1 MKSRRLIDGVA
12 LGPATLKAVG
22 EAFDQAWAEISGD
35 FGDSPTEL
43 ENARLMLAEAL
54 LSITTEDST
63 DVAVLKVRALEAM
76 AMDYARVFDLL
87 VRNPN

>member
-1 MKSRRLIDGVA
+1 MKSRRLIDGAA

-22 EAFDQAWAEISGD
+22 EAFDQAWAEISGN
-35 FGDSPTEL
+35 FGDSPAEL

-54 LSITTEDST
+54 LSIATEDST
-63 DVAVLKVRALEAM
+63 DVAALKASALQKM

-87 VRNPN
+87 VGNPN